1 MALNHLSYDPA
12 SPEQLRENILYTK
25 DTILKH
31 FESNTCIC
39 DGRKTEYWSIT
50 SMINSIYL
58 LAQQIHLLSQ
68 LSDSLPEDISLEFIP
83 TSVLFL
89 SRCRDLQSLWSH
101 MCFQGLVTCYS
112 TIIPSFLATP
122 FISFVLR
129 GFSFVIDGVDYLITA
144 GLFILVHICI
154 FG

>member
-1 MALNHLSYDPA
+1 MALNHLSHDPA

-25 DTILKH
+25 DTTLKH
-31 FESNTCIC
+31 FESSTCIY
-39 DGRKTEYWSIT
+39 DGRKTEYWSIN
-50 SMINSIYL
+50 SMEIYL

-68 LSDSLPEDISLEFIP
+68 LCDSLLEDFSLEFIP
-83 TSVLFL
+83 TSVLFI
-89 SRCRDLQSLWSH
+89 SRCQYLQSLWSH

-129 GFSFVIDGVDYLITA
+129 GFSFVIDGVDYLITT